1 MTSLAPTL
9 LATGITVDID
19 YERKRVETA
28 YNKLGIREPFVAAV
42 MSKIKREVVDDPR
55 IPTAATNGAWV
66 KYNPNFTAKC
76 TDPQL
81 FGLVLH
87 ESLHV
92 ILMHMWRRGQRHP
105 GLWNYAND
113 AIINL
118 YIRNRGYE
126 LPDGGVDIP
135 WVEED
140 MSSEF
145 VYKRVKDE
153 QPEQPAGDSPCE
165 DGEDGPSDKPDDGD
179 DGGTSKPDDD
189 GEDDDVGGSDE
200 SDGEDDG
207 DAADGADGSDESDGD
222 NGTDDGGGSSGGG
235 SPTDGGDDG
244 LPKGGW
250 NDSGDLLDADDEAS
264 KTDLEATIITAA
276 EMAKTCGQGSALI
289 DRILGDI
296 GKPSVNWEDVC
307 REMLTSSAR
316 TDFSF
321 SRPNRRYVWQNIFMP
336 SLLSEAVGALLIGF
350 DVSGS
355 MSQSEANQV
364 AAEITAIASDLNPEF
379 VEVVYCDT
387 RITKV
392 ERFEQGDDVVLNVV
406 GGGGTAFAPVFDYLA
421 ASEEQYAGM
430 IYFTD
435 MCART
440 SHLVQPDIPVIWA
453 DTSSRYGKESP
464 PPFGVVVEVKL

>member
-1 MTSLAPTL
+1 MTSLAKTL
-9 LATGITVDID
+9 LVTDPIVDVE

-42 MSKIKREVVDDPR
+42 MSKIKREVVVDPR

-76 TDPQL
+76 SDPQL

-118 YIRNRGYE
+118 YIRSRGYE
-126 LPDGGVDIP
+126 LPENGVDVK
-135 WVEED
+135 WVTEA
-140 MSSEF
+140 MSSEL
-145 VYKRVKDE
+145 VYKRMKDE
-153 QPEQPAGDSPCE
+153 LPEPPEKPEPPAGGKPCE
-165 DGEDGPSDKPDDGD
+165 DGEGEGEGEEEGEEGDDKGGSGSGGGDDDDDSADDGS
-179 DGGTSKPDDD
+179 GSGS
-189 GEDDDVGGSDE
+189 GSGSGGSADGSGGDE
-200 SDGEDDG
+200 GPEDDG
-207 DAADGADGSDESDGD
+207 I
-222 NGTDDGGGSSGGG
+222 
-235 SPTDGGDDG
+235 
-244 LPKGGW
+244 PKGGW
-250 NDSGDLLDADDEAS
+250 DNSGDLLDADDEAS
-264 KTDLEATIITAA
+264 KADLEATIITAA
-276 EMAKTCGQGSALI
+276 QMAKTCGQGSALI

-296 GKPSVNWEDVC
+296 GKPSVDWEDVC

-453 DTSSRYGKESP
+453 DTSGHYGKENP

>member
-1 MTSLAPTL
+1 MTSLAKTL
-9 LATGITVDID
+9 LVTDPIVDVE

-42 MSKIKREVVDDPR
+42 MSKIKREVVVDPR

-76 TDPQL
+76 SDPQL

-118 YIRNRGYE
+118 YIRSRGYE
-126 LPDGGVDIP
+126 LPENGVDVK
-135 WVEED
+135 WVTEA
-140 MSSEF
+140 MSSEL
-145 VYKRVKDE
+145 VYKRMKDE
-153 QPEQPAGDSPCE
+153 LPEPPEKPEPPAGGKPCE
-165 DGEDGPSDKPDDGD
+165 DGEGEGEGEGGGEEEEGEEGDDKGGSGSGGGDDDDDSADDGS
-179 DGGTSKPDDD
+179 GSGS
-189 GEDDDVGGSDE
+189 GSGSGGSADGSGGDE
-200 SDGEDDG
+200 GPEDDG
-207 DAADGADGSDESDGD
+207 I
-222 NGTDDGGGSSGGG
+222 
-235 SPTDGGDDG
+235 
-244 LPKGGW
+244 PKGGW
-250 NDSGDLLDADDEAS
+250 DNSGDLLDADDEAC
-264 KTDLEATIITAA
+264 KADLEATIITAA
-276 EMAKTCGQGSALI
+276 QMAKTCGQGSSLI

-296 GKPSVNWEDVC
+296 GKPSVDWEDVC

-453 DTSSRYGKESP
+453 DTSGHYGKENP

>member
-1 MTSLAPTL
+1 MTSLAKTL
-9 LATGITVDID
+9 LVTDPIVDVE

-42 MSKIKREVVDDPR
+42 MSKIKREVVVDPR

-76 TDPQL
+76 SDPEL

-118 YIRNRGYE
+118 YIRSRGYE
-126 LPDGGVDIP
+126 LPKGGVDVN
-135 WVEED
+135 WVTEE
-140 MSSEF
+140 MSSEA
-145 VYKRVKDE
+145 VYKRMKDE
-153 QPEQPAGDSPCE
+153 LPEPPKKPEPPAGDGDG
-165 DGEDGPSDKPDDGD
+165 DGEDDDNKSDGGSGGGDDDGD
-179 DGGTSKPDDD
+179 DGDD
-189 GEDDDVGGSDE
+189 GA
-200 SDGEDDG
+200 DDG
-207 DAADGADGSDESDGD
+207 GGDNSGSGSGGGADGSGGDEGPE
-222 NGTDDGGGSSGGG
+222 DDGI
-235 SPTDGGDDG
+235 
-244 LPKGGW
+244 PKGGW
-250 NDSGDLLDADDEAS
+250 DNSGDLLDADDEAS
-264 KTDLEATIITAA
+264 KADLEATIITAA
-276 EMAKTCGQGSALI
+276 QMAKTCGQGSSLI

-355 MSQSEANQV
+355 MSQEEANQV
-364 AAEITAIASDLNPEF
+364 AAEITAIGADLNPEF
-379 VEVVYCDT
+379 IEVVYCDT

-406 GGGGTAFAPVFDYLA
+406 GGGGTEFGPVFDYLE
-421 ASEEQYAGM
+421 ASEEQYAGI

-440 SHLVQPDIPVIWA
+440 SHLARPDIPVIWA
-453 DTSSRYGKESP
+453 DTSGCYGKANP
-464 PPFGVVVEVKL
+464 PSFGVLVDVKL

>member
-1 MTSLAPTL
+1 
-9 LATGITVDID
+9 
-19 YERKRVETA
+19 
-28 YNKLGIREPFVAAV
+28 
-42 MSKIKREVVDDPR
+42 
-55 IPTAATNGAWV
+55 
-66 KYNPNFTAKC
+66 
-76 TDPQL
+76 
-81 FGLVLH
+81 
-87 ESLHV
+87 
-92 ILMHMWRRGQRHP
+92 
-105 GLWNYAND
+105 
-113 AIINL
+113 
-118 YIRNRGYE
+118 
-126 LPDGGVDIP
+126 
-135 WVEED
+135 
-140 MSSEF
+140 MSSEL
-145 VYKRVKDE
+145 VYKRMKDE
-153 QPEQPAGDSPCE
+153 LPEPPEKPEPPAGGKPCE
-165 DGEDGPSDKPDDGD
+165 DGEGEGEGEEEGEEGDDKGGSGSGGGDDDDDSADDGS
-179 DGGTSKPDDD
+179 GSGS
-189 GEDDDVGGSDE
+189 GSGSGGSADGSGGDE
-200 SDGEDDG
+200 GPEDDG
-207 DAADGADGSDESDGD
+207 I
-222 NGTDDGGGSSGGG
+222 
-235 SPTDGGDDG
+235 
-244 LPKGGW
+244 PKGGW
-250 NDSGDLLDADDEAS
+250 DNSGDLLDADDEAS
-264 KTDLEATIITAA
+264 KADLEATIITAA
-276 EMAKTCGQGSALI
+276 QMAKTCGQGSALI

-296 GKPSVNWEDVC
+296 GKPSVDWEDVC

-406 GGGGTAFAPVFDYLA
+406 GGGGTEFAPVFDYLE

-453 DTSSRYGKESP
+453 DTSGHYGKENP